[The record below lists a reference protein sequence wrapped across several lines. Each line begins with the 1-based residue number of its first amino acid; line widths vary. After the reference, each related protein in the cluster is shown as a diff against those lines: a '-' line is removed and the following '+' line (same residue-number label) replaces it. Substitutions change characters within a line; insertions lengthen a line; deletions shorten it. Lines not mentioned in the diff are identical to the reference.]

1 MKKLILITALAMSS
15 FAFADTTSIDDT
27 NEAVTE
33 TLKEFKTSQTHDV
46 VDSFT
51 GIKAW
56 PVSGGI
62 KAKVYLK
69 DNKSISYSCHRHNA
83 NDPFECHEL

>member
-1 MKKLILITALAMSS
+1 MKKVILISALVMSS

-27 NEAVTE
+27 NEAVAE
-33 TLKEFKTSQTHDV
+33 TLNEFKTSQSHDV
-46 VDSFT
+46 VDNFT

-69 DNKSISYSCHRHNA
+69 DKKSISYSCHRHTA